1 MPKPSSKT
9 LRRGL
14 KVYLVAAALW
24 IPALAFAHGSIDQ
37 EGTWTNPPVKAD
49 QDSIFIEARY
59 FVTETHDIV
68 GMTTCLQIK
77 KSDGTWGKPPVP
89 YNCVEGE
96 DGPQRGKYQSRFTQC
111 NQDGVYRT
119 RQWSFVQGS
128 DGESTRHLKHTG
140 TSSTRTINC

>member
-68 GMTTCLQIK
+68 GMTTCLQI
-77 KSDGTWGKPPVP
+77 
-89 YNCVEGE
+89 
-96 DGPQRGKYQSRFTQC
+96 
-111 NQDGVYRT
+111 
-119 RQWSFVQGS
+119 
-128 DGESTRHLKHTG
+128 
-140 TSSTRTINC
+140 

>member
-37 EGTWTNPPVKAD
+37 AGTWTNPPVKAAD
-49 QDSIFIEARY
+49 SDSIFSEARY
-59 FVTETHDIV
+59 LVSETHAIV

-77 KSDGTWGKPPVP
+77 FADGTWGKPPVP
-89 YNCVEGE
+89 YNCVEGD

-111 NQDGVYRT
+111 NKDGTYRT
-119 RQWSFVQGS
+119 RQWAHVEGD
-128 DGESTRHLKHTG
+128 DGTVHLKWIG
-140 TSSTRTINC
+140 TSSTRTIDC